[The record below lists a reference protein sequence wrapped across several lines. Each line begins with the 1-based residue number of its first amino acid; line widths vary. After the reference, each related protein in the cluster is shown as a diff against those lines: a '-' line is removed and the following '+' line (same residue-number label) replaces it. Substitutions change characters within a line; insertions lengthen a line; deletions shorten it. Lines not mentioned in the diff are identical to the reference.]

1 MLPLVVAIAGWI
13 QLGSLTLS
21 LPPAGAPPAGALP
34 AEAGPSAAP
43 VETLAPS
50 TVGPDGGKPSPAA
63 VGVPSEQTPLT
74 MDEIP
79 VSSTSPRVVL
89 DMFGDAAFRIDS
101 QTAGQP
107 AFVLGPL
114 DLLIFGQYAGLVA
127 MTEMAL
133 EAQPGRGVVTDL
145 ERLFVRWRGE
155 RLTIDLG
162 RTHTEL
168 GYWNNAF
175 HHGRWLQTSV
185 DRPRAIRFEDDGGTL
200 PIHWVGVTA
209 RWLMLAGARQLELV
223 GGVAN
228 GRGDTVNDIHVAD
241 DTNAFKALLVKLEA
255 RGFGARDLRFGVSAV
270 YDRIAAAPATVRP
283 ALPNVPIQ
291 EAVGNVYAAYRCAGL
306 VCIAEAF
313 DILHTAAGQRWN
325 TFDAFVLAGYRLDR
339 WVPYVLG
346 EVRTGDVARD
356 PYFSPVPLVAS
367 AALPP
372 FTEATVGIR
381 REIKLW
387 SAVKL
392 EYRLT
397 RLAGD
402 NSPVHRGIIDWTFGF

>member
-1 MLPLVVAIAGWI
+1 
-13 QLGSLTLS
+13 
-21 LPPAGAPPAGALP
+21 
-34 AEAGPSAAP
+34 
-43 VETLAPS
+43 
-50 TVGPDGGKPSPAA
+50 
-63 VGVPSEQTPLT
+63 

-89 DMFGDAAFRIDS
+89 DMFGDAAFSVDS
-101 QTAGQP
+101 QSARRP

-133 EAQPGRGVVTDL
+133 ETQPGGVVGTDL

-185 DRPRAIRFEDDGGTL
+185 DRPRAVRFEDDGGTL

-209 RWLMLAGARQLELV
+209 HWLLLTGERQLEV
-223 GGVAN
+223 IGGIAN
-228 GRGDTVNDIHVAD
+228 GRGATVEDIHVAD
-241 DTNAFKALLVKLEA
+241 DTNAFKALLFKLEA
-255 RGFGARDLRFGVSAV
+255 RGFFARDLRFGVSGV

-283 ALPNVPIQ
+283 ALHDVPIQ
-291 EAVGNVYAAYRCAGL
+291 EAVGNLYAAYRGTGL

-313 DILHTAAGQRWN
+313 DILHTAAGQHWN
-325 TFDAFVLAGYRLDR
+325 TFDAFLLTGYRFDR
-339 WVPYVLG
+339 WVPYLLG
-346 EVRTGDVARD
+346 EVRAGDVARD
-356 PYFSPVPLVAS
+356 PFFSPVPLVPTEV
-367 AALPP
+367 LPP
-372 FTEATVGIR
+372 FTEATVGVR

-387 SAVKL
+387 SAVKV

-397 RLAGD
+397 RLEGA
-402 NSPVHRGIIDWTFGF
+402 SRPLQRGIIDWTFGF